1 MKKKGRQLMA
11 VNEYIQNEVKK
22 VISNSNFE
30 FPLSHAMASAWILA
44 NFKGD
49 NLKVFDMRKTTS
61 LCDYAILATAQNATQ
76 GRAMIDEISGNL
88 KHLGASI
95 LSYEGYESADWIL
108 LDTGDIM
115 VHVFNGPARDVY
127 DLDLIYAKNAQV
139 KIPEEFY
146 FGKPTTVSNEKPD
159 LKGYF

>member
-1 MKKKGRQLMA
+1 MA
-11 VNEYIQNEVKK
+11 INEYVQNEVKK
-22 VISNSNFE
+22 VVSNPE
-30 FPLSHAMASAWILA
+30 YQFPLNHAMASAWIMA

-49 NLKVFDMRKTTS
+49 NLKIFDMKKSTS
-61 LCDYAILATAQNATQ
+61 LCDFALLATAQNPTQ
-76 GRAMIDEISGNL
+76 ARAMADEIAQNL
-88 KHLGASI
+88 KALGAKIVSF
-95 LSYEGYESADWIL
+95 EGYESADWIL

-127 DLDLIYAKNAQV
+127 DLDLVYGKNQQV

-146 FGKPTTVSNEKPD
+146 FGKPTTVATSKPD